1 MFVRVVQRQGWDLEL
16 VERQEKLT
24 FVSREAAL
32 NHARSLEPEW
42 IELGE
47 VVAATSQVPQHHIW
61 VTLRR
66 QPDGSYQRSG
76 LAWGGRP
83 PIQPRPGV

>member
-24 FVSREAAL
+24 FVSRKAAM

-61 VTLRR
+61 ATLRR
-66 QPDGSYQRSG
+66 QPDGSYERSG

-83 PIQPRPGV
+83 PTQPRPGV